1 VELLSPLRHLIDFC
15 YPPRC
20 AVCDGTGRSESPLCE
35 GCFDALRQ
43 AERSPACDRCA
54 MPVAQFGAPC
64 PYCFGEG
71 LSPYEGIL
79 RLGLY
84 REPIRHL
91 IHQIKY
97 HGQWTLAEMLAD
109 RLLEQKPVQALLEQ
123 TDVILPVPLHPWR
136 QMIRGFNQ
144 AEVIA
149 RRLSRRSGVKLRRP
163 IVRLKAT
170 ETQTHLHSKV
180 RRMDNLRDAFGL
192 LRPGDVTD
200 QHVVVIDDVTTT
212 GATLHHAGK
221 TLKEANP
228 ASLCAIVIAVADPQG
243 RDFEA
248 I

>member
-1 VELLSPLRHLIDFC
+1 
-15 YPPRC
+15 
-20 AVCDGTGRSESPLCE
+20 
-35 GCFDALRQ
+35 
-43 AERSPACDRCA
+43 

-64 PYCFGEG
+64 PHCFGEG

-109 RLLEQKPVQALLEQ
+109 RLLEQKPVRALLEQ
-123 TDVILPVPLHPWR
+123 TDVIVPVPLHPWR

-144 AEVIA
+144 AEIIA
-149 RRLSRRSGVKLRRP
+149 RRLSKRSGVKLRRP

-170 ETQTHLHSKV
+170 ETQTQLHSKV

-192 LRPGDVTD
+192 LRPNDVTD
-200 QHVVVIDDVTTT
+200 KHVVVIDDVTTT

-221 TLKEANP
+221 TLKEADP
-228 ASLCAIVIAVADPQG
+228 ASLCAIVVAVADPQG